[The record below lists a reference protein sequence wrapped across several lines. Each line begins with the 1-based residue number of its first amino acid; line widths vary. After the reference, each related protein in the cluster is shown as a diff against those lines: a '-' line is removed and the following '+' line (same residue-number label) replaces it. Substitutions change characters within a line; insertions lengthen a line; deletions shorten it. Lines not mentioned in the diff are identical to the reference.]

1 MVESNQNRNKFEQ
14 STFYF
19 KGSVGCVSSVN
30 SQALM
35 ATNKI
40 SVTINKP

>member
-1 MVESNQNRNKFEQ
+1 MVESNQNHNKFEQ

-19 KGSVGCVSSVN
+19 KGSVGCVSSVHF
-30 SQALM
+30 QALM
-35 ATNKI
+35 VTNKI